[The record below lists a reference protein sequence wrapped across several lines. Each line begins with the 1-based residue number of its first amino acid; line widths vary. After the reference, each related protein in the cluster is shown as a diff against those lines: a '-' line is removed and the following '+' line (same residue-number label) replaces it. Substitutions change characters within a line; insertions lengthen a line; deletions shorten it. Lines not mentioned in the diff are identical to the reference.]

1 MKVIVIEKPRFISPL
16 LRKMYGIKKE
26 KPSQT

>member
-1 MKVIVIEKPRFISPL
+1 MKVIVIENPKFVGTI

-26 KPSQT
+26 KQPQT